1 MFICPIWFKSS
12 KLHKFHIYALK
23 MWFWCQMQN
32 KKGSLHLCSCNLL
45 SHRHAC
51 LQSEL
56 HQEPRLPSMAVR
68 RKTPL
73 LHFYSPIL
81 DSVPEKARNVR
92 AAQFKPGTCRKSLSI
107 LLHSSLF
114 FIISVFSG
122 EMLREHL
129 WAHYK
134 QETQMGKKH
143 RKEESTLTDTLT
155 LYGYHDIK
163 ASSAQSIVLAV
174 TLCAP

>member
-114 FIISVFSG
+114 LLFQFFLVKC
-122 EMLREHL
+122 
-129 WAHYK
+129 W
-134 QETQMGKKH
+134 
-143 RKEESTLTDTLT
+143 ESTCELTVNKQRKWVKSTGKRSPHLQT
-155 LYGYHDIK
+155 H
-163 ASSAQSIVLAV
+163 
-174 TLCAP
+174 